1 MLERKGVVTRKK
13 YSLDSDFEKLLNYS
27 RVVDDGEWV
36 FISGCSGFDYTDMTI
51 AESMT
56 EQTQQ
61 VFSNIDWCLS
71 QANVDKNDVVRI
83 RVIIADKGGYMDA
96 AKVIGEWC
104 EACKPSNT
112 TWFAELPDPRIKV
125 EIEVTARRS
134 QHNKA
139 PDRVVTH

>member
-1 MLERKGVVTRKK
+1 MLERKGVVTRNK

-61 VFSNIDWCLS
+61 VFSNTLNERKSRMPQI
-71 QANVDKNDVVRI
+71 Q
-83 RVIIADKGGYMDA
+83 G
-96 AKVIGEWC
+96 
-104 EACKPSNT
+104 
-112 TWFAELPDPRIKV
+112 
-125 EIEVTARRS
+125 
-134 QHNKA
+134 
-139 PDRVVTH
+139 DRG